1 MRKVVVMISRWFFVS
16 AVVLAP
22 TVLGCAGL
30 SFAGRGVNGAMVYSG
45 SAANEKVT
53 HNDVGPKRG
62 EACAWSVLG
71 LVTAGDSSVAT
82 AAVRGGINRITA
94 VDNSF
99 ANYLGL
105 YASYCVVVSGQ

>member
-1 MRKVVVMISRWFFVS
+1 MVSRWFVVS
-16 AVVLAP
+16 ALMLVASVS
-22 TVLGCAGL
+22 GCAGL
-30 SFAGRGVNGAMVYSG
+30 SFAGRGVNGAIVYAG
-45 SAANEKVT
+45 SDANEKVT

-62 EACAWSVLG
+62 EACSWSVLG

-82 AAVRGGINRITA
+82 AAVRGRINRITA